1 MLLGEHIPNESSSSK
16 PQTIAKPNTKTP
28 TTQPIPFQN
37 GTHSF
42 TAFSKKHL
50 EKKGLAAQRA
60 SQEADAELACARNAV
75 NACAFSS
82 HCASDWFK
90 CTGIL
95 PEKQGGDSDSP
106 FLKTVYLPDGQ
117 PEMFIRRRNIV
128 ASGLYGEYRAF
139 NLLSGAI
146 DMGEFSRACLLY
158 NALIPKIHE
167 SRKSNRARY
176 AQVDFLLITQ
186 RAA

>member
-1 MLLGEHIPNESSSSK
+1 MSLLPANRKQLQSRIRKRHNAAYTFSK
-16 PQTIAKPNTKTP
+16 RY
-28 TTQPIPFQN
+28 PFLYRI
-37 GTHSF
+37 F
-42 TAFSKKHL
+42 KKHL